1 MIVVFG
7 CLVFVSL
14 VYSDQNQNTKSLILK
29 FTYFFQLRD
38 TDDNLS
44 TGSRILSRMITR
56 AQHSKVILAIIFLAI
71 LIAVGV
77 GIYFSFE
84 GW

>member
-1 MIVVFG
+1 MVEKEINFQFHFIKYFLFFLTV
-7 CLVFVSL
+7 
-14 VYSDQNQNTKSLILK
+14 K
-29 FTYFFQLRD
+29 FDFFQLRD

-71 LIAVGV
+71 LVAVGL
-77 GIYFSFE
+77 GIYFSFT
-84 GW
+84 G